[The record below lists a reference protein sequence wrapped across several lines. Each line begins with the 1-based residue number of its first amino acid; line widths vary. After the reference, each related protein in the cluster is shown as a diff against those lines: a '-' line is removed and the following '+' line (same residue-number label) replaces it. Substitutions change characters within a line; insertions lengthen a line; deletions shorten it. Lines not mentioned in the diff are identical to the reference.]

1 MSNLQLK
8 RNHTS
13 SAVFDSSKPESL
25 MVQDFMKQVVDLTAA
40 YMSTSKVT
48 VEEVPVLLKK
58 FTSALMDSLK
68 EVGESVN
75 SNPGR
80 SPAVSIEDS
89 VHDEYLVCLEDG
101 KKLQMLKRHLKT
113 VYNMTVEQYKER
125 WGLSADY
132 PVVAPA
138 YAQRRSNI
146 AKTTGLGSSGKKKS
160 RAA

>member
-25 MVQDFMKQVVDLTAA
+25 MVQDFMKQVVELTAA
-40 YMSTSKVT
+40 YMSTNKVT
-48 VEEVPVLLKK
+48 VEEVNVLLKK
-58 FTSALMDSLK
+58 FTIALMDNLK

-89 VHDEYLVCLEDG
+89 VHDDYLICLEDG

-113 VYNMTVEQYKER
+113 VYNMTVGVYQ
-125 WGLSADY
+125 
-132 PVVAPA
+132 
-138 YAQRRSNI
+138 QTI
-146 AKTTGLGSSGKKKS
+146 Q
-160 RAA
+160 

>member
-1 MSNLQLK
+1 MSSIQLK

-40 YMSTSKVT
+40 YMSTNKVT
-48 VEEVPVLLKK
+48 VDEVPVLLKK
-58 FTSALMDSLK
+58 FTVALMDNLK

-89 VHDEYLVCLEDG
+89 VHDDYLICLEDG

-113 VYNMTVEQYKER
+113 VYNMTVDQYKER
-125 WGLSADY
+125 WGLSPDY
-132 PVVAPA
+132 PVVAPS
-138 YAQRRSNI
+138 YAKRRSNI
-146 AKTTGLGSSGKKKS
+146 AKTTGLGSGKKKL
-160 RAA
+160 RVA